1 MTSAPVETRAR
12 LDVWTLYD
20 SPADMPGFFVL
31 RRFETHADGTYTETD
46 EVLASTEVEDL
57 RDVMR
62 DRGLSRINRNE
73 HDDPHIV
80 ESWI

>member
-1 MTSAPVETRAR
+1 MTSAPVGTRAR

-31 RRFETHADGTYTETD
+31 RRFEAHADGTHTETD
-46 EVLASTEVEDL
+46 DVLASVDVEDL

-62 DRGLSRINRNE
+62 DRGLSRISRSENDE
-73 HDDPHIV
+73 PHIV